1 MPIASITRTETP
13 QPAGPKCS
21 VCQTMAALDDTEAA
35 ALKALMSDPEW
46 RYQELS
52 DRLLAE
58 GVDLPAASLSRH
70 ARGRCW
76 AREKLRGA

>member
-1 MPIASITRTETP
+1 MPIASITRSETP
-13 QPAGPKCS
+13 QPAGPKCE
-21 VCQTMAALDDTEAA
+21 VCKTMAALPEDEAT
-35 ALKALMSDPEW
+35 ALKALLSDPEW

-52 DRLLAE
+52 DRLVIE
-58 GVDLPAASLSRH
+58 GVELSAGSLSRH